1 MGNCLCMGLP
11 LICVCH
17 PTPGLDGADDGLS
30 ALVDVNVL
38 NGDLLL
44 ALTSVAVQG
53 VEEQGVGARECG
65 VAGPNSTPSG
75 SPKGPDR
82 LGEWRAPG
90 LLLCWTY
97 INRPNGHA
105 CGFAIA
111 LLVTPSDPPLE
122 GRTP

>member
-1 MGNCLCMGLP
+1 MGLP

-65 VAGPNSTPSG
+65 VAGPNSTPAG
-75 SPKGPDR
+75 SPKGPER

-90 LLLCWTY
+90 PFAVLGLRQQTEWARLRVCYCLAGDTR
-97 INRPNGHA
+97 RPSSG
-105 CGFAIA
+105 G
-111 LLVTPSDPPLE
+111 
-122 GRTP
+122 